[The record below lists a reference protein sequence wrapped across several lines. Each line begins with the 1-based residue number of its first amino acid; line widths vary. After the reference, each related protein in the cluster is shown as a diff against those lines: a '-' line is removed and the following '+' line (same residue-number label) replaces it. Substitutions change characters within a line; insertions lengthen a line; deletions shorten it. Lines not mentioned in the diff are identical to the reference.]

1 METKP
6 RISRAKEPPVI
17 TAAFQ
22 HSHPL
27 RAIARL
33 LNLPVGARV
42 QVSDTPRPDRAT
54 IILPV
59 LNESPRISACL
70 DSLVAQPQEAAEIL
84 VVDGGSTDGTQEI
97 VKRYQDR
104 DERVRLIDASPME
117 PGWTGKSWGLHV
129 GLQASAENS
138 RWILCVD
145 ADVRA
150 SPQLMR
156 SLLAHAARTGV
167 ETFSLATTQRLSG
180 AAEALIHPP
189 LLTTLIYRFGIPG
202 KATKQIHKALA
213 NGQCFISRRE
223 TLLRSGAF
231 LAARSSLC
239 EDITIVRRLAECGE
253 AIGFYEGQGLME
265 VRMYDDWRE
274 TWRNWPRSLPMRDQ
288 YFGWHEWL
296 GLVKVLLF
304 QALPLPV
311 FLLCAISDRFSFL
324 AFATGALSLLRLGLL
339 AGTARAYKPRP
350 WSYWL
355 SPLLDLPAAV
365 KLFASALARRH
376 VWRGKIYLRRN
387 GGTFEPIDNCPPAER
402 PIS

>member
-1 METKP
+1 
-6 RISRAKEPPVI
+6 VI

-22 HSHPL
+22 HSHPHPL

-33 LNLPVGARV
+33 LNLPARARV
-42 QVSDTPRPDRAT
+42 EVSETPRPDRAT

-70 DSLVAQPQEAAEIL
+70 DSLIAQPREAAEIL

-97 VKRYQDR
+97 VKRYQAR
-104 DERVRLIDASPME
+104 DERLRLIDASPVD
-117 PGWTGKSWGLHV
+117 PTWTGKAWGLHI
-129 GLQASAENS
+129 GLQASDENS
-138 RWILCVD
+138 QWILCVD

-156 SLLAHAARTGV
+156 SLLAHATRTGV

-180 AAEALIHPP
+180 AAEALIHPA
-189 LLTTLIYRFGIPG
+189 LLTTLIYRFGGPG
-202 KATKQIHKALA
+202 RATKNIHKAVA

-223 TLLRSGAF
+223 TLLRTKAF
-231 LAARSSLC
+231 EAARSSLC

-253 AIGFYEGQGLME
+253 AVGFYEAQGLIE
-265 VRMYDDWRE
+265 VRMYDNWRE

-288 YFGWHEWL
+288 YFGWREWL
-296 GLVKVLLF
+296 GLLKILIF

-311 FLLCAISDRFSFL
+311 FVLCVIAGGRPWLTI
-324 AFATGALSLLRLGLL
+324 ATGALGTLRLGIL
-339 AGTARAYKPRP
+339 AGAAHAYKPRP

-355 SPLLDLPAAV
+355 SPLLDLPAAL
-365 KLFASALARRH
+365 KLIASALARRH
-376 VWRGKIYLRRN
+376 VWRGKIYTRRAA
-387 GGTFEPIDNCPPAER
+387 GSFELVDKGR
-402 PIS
+402 PSGR